1 MSNNKLNQQP
11 SEQPAQDKSD
21 SNTEALKSDWT
32 RGGFV
37 TNTRPAPPNPHQEGE
52 QKEKK

>member
-1 MSNNKLNQQP
+1 MSNNKSNQKPVKQLD
-11 SEQPAQDKSD
+11 EGKRD

-32 RGGFV
+32 RSGFV